1 MTALG
6 FWAPVAGFFADL
18 ASWRVSAPALRPVP
32 VPPHRDTRGRFTSR
46 PRDARGRF
54 VKVA

>member
-1 MTALG
+1 
-6 FWAPVAGFFADL
+6 VAGFFADL
-18 ASWRVSAPALRPVP
+18 ASWRVSAPALRPMP
-32 VPPHRDTRGRFTSR
+32 VPPYRDTRGRFTGR